1 MRLVATLLLLL
12 AGSAAHAQ
20 TSAQAGAQTSTQA
33 GAKTQQAEMQ
43 AAWKAASQAATPGP
57 ATIPLVDQATLAIP
71 KGMAFI
77 PKAEAYRWS
86 RSLGNT
92 PGDDQIGIV
101 TPLGDEEW
109 IVSVRWVPDGY
120 VRDDEARDMKAD
132 DVLASLREGLVESN
146 QDRVARNFPELEI
159 TGWVQP
165 PAYDEAMHQLQ
176 WALGVQR
183 KGQPEAASTNLNTR
197 ALGRNGYF
205 SLNLVTSRDE
215 MARYRPVATTLLA
228 GLDYNDANRYQDFNA
243 STDRI
248 AEYGLLGL
256 IGVVAAKKLGLLA
269 LAGVFVLKFAKVGLL
284 ALAGLGLTFRKLFR
298 RNPS

>member
-20 TSAQAGAQTSTQA
+20 TSAQA

-77 PKAEAYRWS
+77 PKAEAYSWS

-269 LAGVFVLKFAKVGLL
+269 FAGVFVLKFAKVGLL

>member
-1 MRLVATLLLLL
+1 MRLVVTLLLLL
-12 AGSAAHAQ
+12 ASSAAHAQ
-20 TSAQAGAQTSTQA
+20 ASAHTLQAETL
-33 GAKTQQAEMQ
+33 QAEMQ
-43 AAWKAASQAATPGP
+43 AAWKAASEAATPGP
-57 ATIPLVDQATLAIP
+57 AIIPLVDQATLAIP

-77 PKAEAYRWS
+77 PKAEAYNWS

-92 PGDDQIGIV
+92 PGDDQIGMV
-101 TPLGDEEW
+101 TTLGDEEW

-132 DVLASLREGLVESN
+132 DILASLREGSVWSN
-146 QDRVARNFPELEI
+146 QDRVARGFPEVEI

-165 PAYDEAMHQLQ
+165 PAYDEAVHQLQ

-183 KGQPEAASTNLNTR
+183 KGQPDAAGTNLNTR

-205 SLNLVTSRDE
+205 SLNLVTSRQE
-215 MARYRPVATTLLA
+215 LARYRPVATTLLA
-228 GLDYNDANRYQDFNA
+228 GLDYNDGKRYQDVNE

-248 AEYGLLGL
+248 AQYGLMGL

-269 LAGVFVLKFAKVGLL
+269 LAGVFVLKFAKVGLI
-284 ALAGLGLTFRKLFR
+284 ALAGLGLIFRKLFR

>member
-1 MRLVATLLLLL
+1 MRLVVTLLLLL
-12 AGSAAHAQ
+12 ASSAA
-20 TSAQAGAQTSTQA
+20 QASPD
-33 GAKTQQAEMQ
+33 TQQAETQQEEMQ
-43 AAWKAASQAATPGP
+43 AAWKAASEAATPGP
-57 ATIPLVDQATLAIP
+57 AIIPLVDQATLAIP

-77 PKAEAYRWS
+77 PKAEAYNWS

-92 PGDDQIGIV
+92 PGDDQIGMV
-101 TPLGDEEW
+101 TTLGDEEW

-132 DVLASLREGLVESN
+132 DILASLREGSVWSN
-146 QDRVARNFPELEI
+146 QDRVARGFPELEI

-165 PAYDEAMHQLQ
+165 PAYDEAVHQLQ

-183 KGQPEAASTNLNTR
+183 KGQPDAASTNLNTR

-205 SLNLVTSRDE
+205 SLNLVTSRQE
-215 MARYRPVATTLLA
+215 LALYRPVATTLLA
-228 GLDYNDANRYQDFNA
+228 GLDYNDGKRYQDVNE

-248 AEYGLLGL
+248 AQYGLMGL

-269 LAGVFVLKFAKVGLL
+269 LAGVFVLKFAKVGLI
-284 ALAGLGLTFRKLFR
+284 ALAGLGLIFRKLFR